1 MSNLP
6 EIANASRHECSAI
19 LAAVAARLVILDA
32 EAMDD
37 VEDRALSIRQASE
50 LLGLS
55 EQATYKAS
63 TLRLRHLRLETG
75 TKRVM
80 FSYAAIKAHLR
91 RDGRRDAGSRA
102 VGHDHRNGVTRVA
115 LTEPSVFS
123 PRASEPG
130 GR

>member
-1 MSNLP
+1 MTLDA
-6 EIANASRHECSAI
+6 IHNASRHECSAI
-19 LAAVAARLVILDA
+19 LAAVAARLVVLDA

-55 EQATYKAS
+55 EAATYKAS

-115 LTEPSVFS
+115 LTEPSAFH